1 MSAFTIRVY
10 GILKDEQNNVIVSDE
25 KIRGSLF
32 TKFPGGGLEFGE
44 GTRECLVREF
54 REEMN
59 LSVQVNEHI
68 YTTDYF
74 QRSAF
79 NPSHQIISIYYSVKA
94 LEPILIP
101 NEKKPFEFSEA
112 ELALYEQTQQTE
124 TFRRIAWDLFSSSDL
139 SLPID
144 KIVAQ
149 LLKEKS

>member
-79 NPSHQIISIYYSVKA
+79 NPLHQIISIYYSVTA

-112 ELALYEQTQQTE
+112 ELELYEQTQQTE